1 MPANLQSLELALA
14 EVVVEPLNSP
24 LTNVINSLEVIAN
37 TLIIKTNVPLSSLQ
51 ALQDDTL
58 LAAKG
63 EDAAIASVRFDYQA
77 PSVGSNQAGLD
88 GVKNT
93 LVVASG
99 KGGVGKSTTAV
110 NLALALQSLGAK
122 VGMLDADIYGPSL
135 QLMLGVDEDVR
146 PGQKDGQYFIP
157 VMAHGLQTMSMAYLT
172 TDKTPMAWRGP
183 MAAGALQQMLKQTL
197 WHDLDFLVI
206 DMPPGTGDIQLTLSQ
221 QLPVTGA
228 VVVTTPQNVAV
239 LDAQKGIEMFA
250 KTSVPVLGVIENM
263 SYHLC
268 SACGHQDAIF
278 GAGGGDKLASDYS
291 VPLLGAL
298 PLLSSIR
305 EYTDSGRP
313 TVVTAPDSHEAD
325 AYRRI
330 ALNVSASVAQLSG
343 HNSGPTIEISDE

>member
-1 MPANLQSLELALA
+1 MELALA
-14 EVVVEPLNSP
+14 EIVVSP
-24 LTNVINSLEVIAN
+24 LAMPLSDFIIKLEVVAN
-37 TLIIKTNVPLSSLQ
+37 TLIIKTTVPLSSLQ
-51 ALQDDTL
+51 DLQNDVL

-63 EDAAIASVRFDYQA
+63 ADGAIQSVEFQYVAPVASN
-77 PSVGSNQAGLD
+77 NQAGLD

-93 LVVASG
+93 IVVASG
-99 KGGVGKSTTAV
+99 KGGVGKSTTTV
-110 NLALALQSLGAK
+110 NLALALQALGAK
-122 VGMLDADIYGPSL
+122 VGILDADIYGPSL
-135 QLMLGVDEDVR
+135 GLMLGVDEDAR
-146 PGQKDGQYFIP
+146 PDQKDGQYFIP
-157 VMAHGLQTMSMAYLT
+157 LMAHGLQTISMAYLT
-172 TDKTPMAWRGP
+172 TEKTPMAWRGP

-250 KTSVPVLGVIENM
+250 KTSVPVLGVVENM

-268 SACGHQDAIF
+268 SACGNKDAIF
-278 GAGGGDKLASDYS
+278 GEGGGNKLSSDYS

-305 EYTDSGRP
+305 ELTDSGRP
-313 TVVTAPDSHEAD
+313 TVVATPDSHEAQ
-325 AYRRI
+325 AYRNI
-330 ALNVSASVAQLSG
+330 ALKVSQSVAAINSQS
-343 HNSGPTIEISDE
+343 SGPTIEISDE